1 MSELPSMQMLVLLE
15 PVVVFKQI
23 NTTKQNKIIPCIPIQ
38 YNLVD
43 SSFPH
48 LQTKKVLEIYRL
60 KNLKTIIYILLL
72 LLLL

>member
-43 SSFPH
+43 SSFPQ
-48 LQTKKVLEIYRL
+48 LQTKKLLEIYRL